1 MQEFSVTVDFNGIV
15 FFEPNLLK
23 KFFGGVIDTGTNLY
37 QRFTSTIEGDQ
48 VVDSGIVMP
57 ILGINDGNYRV
68 IVRDASEVSIVDD
81 LIVCENGV
89 FPLRVEGRLVVAD
102 LAVLWEW
109 EDEAGWRD
117 VELSPGFYSADVRGF
132 RLIKDSIVVE
142 CGYEVALTRQ
152 IELPRRSAS
161 LEKNMQVLSLP

>member
-15 FFEPNLLK
+15 LFEPNLLK
-23 KFFGGVIDTGTNLY
+23 KFFGGIIETGTNLY
-37 QRFTSTIEGDQ
+37 QRFTSTMEGDQ
-48 VVDSGIVMP
+48 VVDFGIVIP

-68 IVRDASEVSIVDD
+68 IVRDANELSTVDD
-81 LIVCENGV
+81 VIVCENGV
-89 FPLRVEGRLVVAD
+89 FPLHVEGRLVVAD

-117 VELSPGFYSADVRGF
+117 VKVSPGFYSADIRGF
-132 RLIKDSIVVE
+132 RLIKHNIVGE
-142 CGYEVALTRQ
+142 CGYEVVLTRQ
-152 IELPRRSAS
+152 VDLPRRSAS